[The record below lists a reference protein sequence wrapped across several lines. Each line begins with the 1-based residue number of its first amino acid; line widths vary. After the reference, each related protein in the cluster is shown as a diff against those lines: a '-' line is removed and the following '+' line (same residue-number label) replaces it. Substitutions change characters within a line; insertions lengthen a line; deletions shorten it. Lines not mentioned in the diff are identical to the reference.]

1 MRMLKNTQK
10 LLFSLALVTLF
21 PSVSFGAVEYIPH
34 ECYHEAGYYCENA
47 YYGGDKILCPRGS
60 YCPSGD
66 YYQHSCPDG
75 TISDEG
81 AKSSSDCYAVP
92 VLSAVKCVAMGAS
105 SSCTHTPATEYQTDW
120 GSQCSGVTVRG
131 VSMCGNYASVSSLSA
146 GEVVETV
153 WRNHNAPDN
162 RACLCK
168 IVQPVASRWV
178 YAETYYDENGD
189 SGASRC
195 SRYCALSCAGKIADV
210 TSNKKFHDNI
220 LGVLYE

>member
-1 MRMLKNTQK
+1 MLKNTQK
-10 LLFSLALVTLF
+10 LLFSLALVALF
-21 PSVSFGAVEYIPH
+21 PSASFGIAVDP
-34 ECYHEAGYYCENA
+34 ECYFNAGYYCDSSNN
-47 YYGGDKILCPRGS
+47 GILCPSGS
-60 YCPSGD
+60 YCPS
-66 YYQHSCPDG
+66 YSYSKNSCPDG
-75 TISDEG
+75 TTSDAGASWEG
-81 AKSSSDCYAVP
+81 DCYAVSVASNP
-92 VLSAVKCVAMGAS
+92 VKCVAMGTS

-120 GSQCSGVTVRG
+120 GSECSGVTVRG
-131 VSMCGNYASVSSLSA
+131 VSMCGNYESVSGLSA
-146 GEVVETV
+146 GSVVETV
-153 WRNHNAPDN
+153 WRNHNASDN

-195 SRYCALSCAGKIADV
+195 SRYCALSCAGKIADT

>member
-10 LLFSLALVTLF
+10 LLFGLALVALF
-21 PSVSFGAVEYIPH
+21 PSVSFG
-34 ECYHEAGYYCENA
+34 
-47 YYGGDKILCPRGS
+47 D
-60 YCPSGD
+60 
-66 YYQHSCPDG
+66 
-75 TISDEG
+75 
-81 AKSSSDCYAVP
+81 
-92 VLSAVKCVAMGAS
+92 AVKCVAMGTS
-105 SSCTHTPATEYQTDW
+105 SSCTHAPATEYQTDW

-131 VSMCGNYASVSSLSA
+131 VSMCGNYASVSSSSA

-153 WRNHNAPDN
+153 WRNHDASDN

-210 TSNKKFHDNI
+210 ANNKKFHDNI

>member
-21 PSVSFGAVEYIPH
+21 PSVSFGAEAP
-34 ECYHEAGYYCENA
+34 CYVEAGYYCDLGYN
-47 YYGGDKILCPRGS
+47 KILCPSGS
-60 YCPSGD
+60 YCPS
-66 YYQHSCPDG
+66 YSSSKYSCPDG
-75 TISDEG
+75 TTSDEG
-81 AKSSSDCYAVP
+81 AKSSSDCYAVSSS
-92 VLSAVKCVAMGAS
+92 SAVKCVAMGTS
-105 SSCTHTPATEYQTDW
+105 SSCAHTPATEYQTDW
-120 GSQCSGVTVRG
+120 GSECGVVTVRG
-131 VSMCGNYASVSSLSA
+131 VSMCGNYDTVSGLSA
-146 GEVVETV
+146 GSVVDTV
-153 WRNHNAPDN
+153 WRNSNASDN

>member
-10 LLFSLALVTLF
+10 LLFCLALVTLF
-21 PSVSFGAVEYIPH
+21 PSASFGIAVASD
-34 ECYHEAGYYCENA
+34 CYYDAGYYCANG
-47 YYGGDKILCPRGS
+47 YSGGDKILCPSGS
-60 YCPSGD
+60 YCPANDSF
-66 YYQHSCPDG
+66 QHSCPDG
-75 TISDEG
+75 TTSDAG
-81 AKSSSDCYAVP
+81 ADSESDCYAVN
-92 VLSAVKCVAMGAS
+92 AVKCVAMGTG

-120 GSQCSGVTVRG
+120 GSECSGVTVRG
-131 VSMCGNYASVSSLSA
+131 VSMCGNYESVSGLSA
-146 GEVVETV
+146 GSVVETV
-153 WRNHNAPDN
+153 WRNHNASDN

-210 TSNKKFHDNI
+210 ANNKKFHDNI

>member
-10 LLFSLALVTLF
+10 LLFCLALVALF
-21 PSVSFGAVEYIPH
+21 PSASFGAEEPKCSV
-34 ECYHEAGYYCENA
+34 EAGYYCDSSYN
-47 YYGGDKILCPRGS
+47 KILCPSGS
-60 YCPSGD
+60 YCPS
-66 YYQHSCPDG
+66 YSFSKSSCPDG
-75 TISDEG
+75 TTSDEG
-81 AKSSSDCYAVP
+81 AKSSSDCYAVSVASNP
-92 VLSAVKCVAMGAS
+92 VKCVAMGAS

-131 VSMCGNYASVSSLSA
+131 VSMCGNYASVSSSSA
-146 GEVVETV
+146 GSVVDTV
-153 WRNHNAPDN
+153 WRNHDASAN

-210 TSNKKFHDNI
+210 ANNKKFHDNI

>member
-10 LLFSLALVTLF
+10 LLFSLALVALF
-21 PSVSFGAVEYIPH
+21 PSVSFGIAIEPTI
-34 ECYHEAGYYCENA
+34 ECYGDAGYYCDSGYN
-47 YYGGDKILCPRGS
+47 KILCPSGS
-60 YCPSGD
+60 YCPSYNYD
-66 YYQHSCPDG
+66 KYSCPDG
-75 TISDEG
+75 TTSDEG
-81 AKSSSDCYAVP
+81 AKSSSDCYAV
-92 VLSAVKCVAMGAS
+92 SAVKCVAMGAS

-131 VSMCGNYASVSSLSA
+131 VSMCGNYDSVSGLSA

-210 TSNKKFHDNI
+210 ANNKKFHDNI